1 MREQKRILTSAAVIL
16 ALVAFMPIHA
26 YAEVVSSPNYTVDQ
40 TFFGA
45 GGELDS
51 SSSSYR
57 ARSSVGELGVGA
69 YESDS
74 YFAQAGFNTTD
85 LPFIEFIVTA
95 DNIDLGVLT
104 ASSTETANG
113 VFQVRAWQSGGYAV
127 TTTADPPRN
136 SSYTMATPATP
147 TASAQGTEQFGMNL
161 VANTSPTTFGAV
173 PQQVPDDTFSFGAAA
188 AGYDTANLYKYVKG
202 DTIASSAQST
212 SVTIYTLSYIFNI
225 SALTAGGTYTFNHI
239 IVATGTY

>member
-1 MREQKRILTSAAVIL
+1 MRQQKRILTSAVLIL
-16 ALVAFMPIHA
+16 VLVAFTPIHT
-26 YAEVVSSPNYTVDQ
+26 YAEVVSSDNYSVDQ

-51 SSSSYR
+51 SSDNYS

-85 LPFIEFIVTA
+85 LPFIEFVVTA
-95 DNIDLGVLT
+95 DNIDLGVLNTSTT
-104 ASSTETANG
+104 ATANG
-113 VFQVRAWQSGGYAV
+113 TFRVRAWQSGGYAV
-127 TTTADPPRN
+127 TTAADPPTN
-136 SSYTMATPATP
+136 AGYVMDTPSSP
-147 TASAQGTEQFGMNL
+147 TASAEGTEQFGMNL
-161 VANTSPTTFGAV
+161 VANTDPATFGAV

-188 AGYDTANLYKYVKG
+188 PGYDTPDVYKYVKG
-202 DTIASSAQST
+202 DTIASSARST
-212 SVTIYTLSYIFNI
+212 SITIYTLSYIFNI
-225 SALTAGGTYTFNHI
+225 SSITAGGTYTFNHI